1 MTFRMKLGSSISLW
15 RRSLDSEFCINRS
28 THYLI
33 LHSPSRTYIGHNFE
47 RRHCRRCSNHCS
59 KHDFEGRRCSLTTSF
74 LGVNKHFCHHLV
86 PSKGTRGLPSLLYSV
101 AAV

>member
-33 LHSPSRTYIGHNFE
+33 LHSPSRTYIGPLELNWMW
-47 RRHCRRCSNHCS
+47 
-59 KHDFEGRRCSLTTSF
+59 
-74 LGVNKHFCHHLV
+74 
-86 PSKGTRGLPSLLYSV
+86 LLLET
-101 AAV
+101 